1 MFKKILVLLMASLG
15 VIAAVT
21 ALNAISLENSIFPYQ
36 IGDAV
41 LLCIG
46 VLTIY
51 HKLKQII
58 FEEK

>member
-21 ALNAISLENSIFPYQ
+21 ALNAISLENWIFRYQ

-41 LLCIG
+41 LMCIG
-46 VLTIY
+46 VIAIY